1 MSLENYL
8 PAIQAFINDEK
19 LPASMALAAYF
30 IKTLVRVGA
39 NTDNVAISIPIEPKL
54 AKPFLTILN

>member
-1 MSLENYL
+1 LSKNYL

-30 IKTLVRVGA
+30 INTLVRVGA

-54 AKPFLTILN
+54 AKPFF